1 MVAIRSPQRARVLL
15 ADQQARVEGTDARV
29 AAAEHLKTELT
40 NILAGEPS
48 YDIFVRR
55 KPLTEQSVGWEPDIN
70 DGMQMNIRPR
80 MTARP
85 LGAGANG
92 GRILRL
98 DGRRSSGTRIAAK
111 SRSVR
116 ATTSLGSGAGMNR
129 PPISPAA
136 RPSTG
141 PALHASLQGSRAR
154 DEER

>member
-1 MVAIRSPQRARVLL
+1 M
-15 ADQQARVEGTDARV
+15 

-92 GRILRL
+92 GRILRSTAE
-98 DGRRSSGTRIAAK
+98 DRVGR
-111 SRSVR
+111 
-116 ATTSLGSGAGMNR
+116 
-129 PPISPAA
+129 
-136 RPSTG
+136 
-141 PALHASLQGSRAR
+141 GSRQRAAAPAR
-154 DEER
+154 RLPLVLGLG